1 MYIIH
6 KSKGTNLAL
15 RLICKFLSLHVLV
28 RQIVPINIRR
38 RILKWRSALAR
49 YKTRWH
55 LARLSRR
62 MFANPPIT
70 SGVESCFGYTIRI
83 NDGPNFYIQYKDEFI
98 KRIYHFEA
106 ARSNPLIIDGGSN
119 IGISILYFKS
129 ICPSAR
135 IIGFEPDPAI
145 FQILQENVSHNHLK
159 DVTLVNAGLS
169 AQTGTAIFLPDG
181 SAGGQLMEGDG
192 IAVKVEQ
199 LSAYLNE
206 PVDFLKLNIE
216 GEELPVLQEAEA
228 SGKLSNIRELVL
240 EYHCWPTG
248 RQRLGAILNLLDRNR
263 FRYLIH
269 DFDVESCGA
278 SKPPFH
284 LTPQSKWFCLVYA
297 KRLGDETIKTNC

>member
-1 MYIIH
+1 MAKLH
-6 KSKGTNLAL
+6 
-15 RLICKFLSLHVLV
+15 LSPTYKLSPWCLF
-28 RQIVPINIRR
+28 RRILPISIRR
-38 RILKWRSALAR
+38 RIWQGRFAIEQRRIRLS
-49 YKTRWH
+49 
-55 LARLSRR
+55 LARLRFR
-62 MFANPPIT
+62 MYADPPCT
-70 SGVESCFGYTIRI
+70 SGVESCFGYTMRI

-119 IGISILYFKS
+119 IGMSILYFKS

-135 IIGFEPDPAI
+135 IIGFEPDPRI
-145 FQILQENVSHNHLK
+145 FQILQKNVSHNQLK
-159 DVTLVNAGLS
+159 DVTLFNAGLS
-169 AQTGTAIFLPDG
+169 AQAGTATFLPDG

-192 IAVKVEQ
+192 MAVKVEQ

-240 EYHCWPTG
+240 EYHGWPTG
-248 RQRLGAILNLLDRNR
+248 RQRLGDILNLLDRNR

-284 LTPQSKWFCLVYA
+284 LTPQIKWFCLVYA
-297 KRLGDETIKTNC
+297 KRLRDETIKTNY